1 MGGTIIPIT
10 SYFGVQL
17 CVGNPNKKEEDL
29 KELKLAGS
37 LEMCETGQGVE
48 PNKLRGQI
56 YDFAAAP
63 PEIGG
68 EKRTGMI
75 KYSSWDKGWNFGTE
89 KMTCFN
95 GSIDPND
102 DVDSICYDFYT
113 VGDAPGLILK
123 ALIKIPSKMVSSSGS
138 VLTWEPSPSSHFS
151 ANQTSW
157 TSVSNVEKRCFPVI
171 RCFWPTSKDIN

>member
-17 CVGNPNKKEEDL
+17 CVGNLNKKEEDL

-37 LEMCETGQGVE
+37 LEMCETGRGVE

-102 DVDSICYDFYT
+102 DVDTICYDFYT
-113 VGDAPGLILK
+113 VGDAPGLTLK

-138 VLTWEPSPSSHFS
+138 VKGAAMGTFS
-151 ANQTSW
+151 FKSLLSQPDFLDVSLKCGEKVFSCHKVLLAN
-157 TSVSNVEKRCFPVI
+157 K
-171 RCFWPTSKDIN
+171 

>member
-1 MGGTIIPIT
+1 M
-10 SYFGVQL
+10 
-17 CVGNPNKKEEDL
+17 
-29 KELKLAGS
+29 
-37 LEMCETGQGVE
+37 E

-56 YDFAAAP
+56 YYFAAA

-113 VGDAPGLILK
+113 VGDAPGLTLK

>member
-1 MGGTIIPIT
+1 
-10 SYFGVQL
+10 
-17 CVGNPNKKEEDL
+17 
-29 KELKLAGS
+29 
-37 LEMCETGQGVE
+37 
-48 PNKLRGQI
+48 
-56 YDFAAAP
+56 
-63 PEIGG
+63 
-68 EKRTGMI
+68 MI

-95 GSIDPND
+95 GSID

-113 VGDAPGLILK
+113 VGDAPGLTLK

-157 TSVSNVEKRCFPVI
+157 TSVSNVEGVFL
-171 RCFWPTSKDIN
+171 S

>member
-1 MGGTIIPIT
+1 M
-10 SYFGVQL
+10 
-17 CVGNPNKKEEDL
+17 
-29 KELKLAGS
+29 
-37 LEMCETGQGVE
+37 E

-56 YDFAAAP
+56 YYFAAA

-113 VGDAPGLILK
+113 VGDAPGLTLK

-138 VLTWEPSPSSHFS
+138 VKGAAMGTFS
-151 ANQTSW
+151 FKSLLSQPDFSDVSLKCGEKVFSCHKVLLANKSAVFEKMLKADMEEAKKGVVDVVDVKEKTMEK
-157 TSVSNVEKRCFPVI
+157 VVEFI
-171 RCFWPTSKDIN
+171 